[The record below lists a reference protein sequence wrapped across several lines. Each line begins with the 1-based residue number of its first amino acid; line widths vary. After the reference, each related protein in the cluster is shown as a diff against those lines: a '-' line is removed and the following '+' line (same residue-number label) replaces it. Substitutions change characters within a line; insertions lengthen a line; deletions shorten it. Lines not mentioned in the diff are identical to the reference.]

1 MKKIIFTFI
10 AFLILCSSAFAFR
23 VQDTAGV
30 LSVQEKNVLEQK
42 IDAYERASNNQIAFV
57 IVPTIGDK
65 ELQPLALETAQKMG
79 IGHKDKNNGILVF
92 LTIKEKKMS
101 IQVGEGLEG
110 AYPDMYARMSADAAR
125 PSINEGKIY
134 DGLNII
140 LKDIALK
147 TSDEYKNANPAPK
160 NESDPILNFFF
171 DHWLAILIIFGI
183 LFALDIATI
192 PWKEDI
198 WMFTILCIIL
208 SFAGSSSS
216 SKLGGGGSFGGGGWS
231 D

>member
-1 MKKIIFTFI
+1 MKKITFTFI
-10 AFLILCSSAFAFR
+10 TFLILCSSAFAFR

-30 LSVQEKNVLEQK
+30 LSIQEKNVLEQK
-42 IDAYERASNNQIAFV
+42 INSYERASNNQIAFV
-57 IVPTIGDK
+57 IVPTIDNK

-110 AYPDMYARMSADAAR
+110 AYPDMYARMAVDAAR

-147 TSDEYKNANPAPK
+147 TSDEYKNAHPAPK
-160 NESDPILNFFF
+160 NESNSILNFFF

-198 WMFTILCIIL
+198 WMFTILYIIF
-208 SFAGSSSS
+208 SSVGSGSSSS
-216 SKLGGGGSFGGGGWS
+216 SGGSFGGGGWS